1 MPHIWRERLTSL
13 LCLCISAALASSFA
27 AAQTNTENFAQFH
40 FNFNNPGARATGMGG
55 AYVSIA
61 DDATASEANPAGLTA
76 LLRPEFSFEGKG
88 IQFTQHVNN
97 FSSTGPFNNFT
108 VLSKDFKSSLFSPS
122 FASLVFP
129 LRRFVFSVYRYELVN
144 FESAF
149 YTEGSFISGKTDG
162 SSFFPVSSD
171 TKLRVVNWGGSAA
184 FKFNEMFSIGLSGG
198 LSNIDVNSTLARY
211 RLEYFLPQTLANI
224 AQINDN
230 NGKAFINVGVIFKPA
245 ENFSF
250 GATYKRRPEF
260 TLHHSFTFSN
270 FPTDSTNIKQI
281 HFNVPSSWSV
291 GASYRPTD
299 VLTIAFD
306 AVGINYSALTKDFV
320 PTIDEAAV
328 TASDYKV
335 DNGVELHGGAEY
347 VLVLRSVSFVLRAG
361 FYTEP
366 DNRIRWVGAIGN
378 DPNTMS
384 DRQDEAALFQSGDSY
399 FHTTFGLGIVLS
411 NNLQFDVAGNLSKI
425 SNEAAGSVV
434 VRF

>member
-1 MPHIWRERLTSL
+1 MPQIRRKRLKSV
-13 LCLCISAALASSFA
+13 LCLCLSAALASSIA

-88 IQFTQHVNN
+88 IQFTQHVSN
-97 FSSTGPFNNFT
+97 FSSTGPSTNFT

-122 FASLVFP
+122 FASFVVP
-129 LRRFVFSVYRYELVN
+129 VRRFVFSVYRYELVN

-149 YTEGSFISGKTDG
+149 FTEGSFISGKTDG

-171 TKLRVVNWGGSAA
+171 TKLRVVNWGASAA
-184 FKFNEMFSIGLSGG
+184 FKINEMFSVGLSGG
-198 LSNIDVNSTLARY
+198 LSAINMNSSLARY
-211 RLEYFLPQTLANI
+211 RLELFLPGTIANI

-230 NGKAFINVGVIFKPA
+230 NNQAFVNLGVIFKPA
-245 ENFSF
+245 ENLSF
-250 GATYKRRPEF
+250 GAIYKRRPEF
-260 TLHHSFTFSN
+260 TLKHSFTFSN
-270 FPTDSTNIKQI
+270 FPKDSTAIKQI
-281 HFNVPSSWSV
+281 HFNVPSSWSI

-299 VLTIAFD
+299 VLTIAID
-306 AVGINYSALTKDFV
+306 AVGITYSQLTKDFV
-320 PTIDEAAV
+320 PTISEAAV
-328 TASDYKV
+328 AGSDYKV
-335 DNGVELHGGAEY
+335 DDGIELHGGAEY
-347 VLVLRSVSFVLRAG
+347 VVVLRSVSFVLRAG

-384 DRQDEAALFQSGDSY
+384 DRQDEAALFQKGDSY

-411 NNLQFDVAGNLSKI
+411 NNLQLDVAGNLSKI
-425 SNEAAGSVV
+425 SNEAAGSIV